1 MHNCNAKMY
10 YIYPQNKHFYN
21 IKTYDLYFLSGISS
35 HARFCSMDSVRG
47 VSDKY
52 QVGFQLCS
60 LLKCLPLCVA
70 TQCHSHKCSEIW
82 SVMKVSSHGQTNSW
96 SLGGKGSKSTF
107 LSASNGFQSNLK
119 VLSSDTI
126 LFRVSIF
133 FNLSIFSSF
142 FRDSFCLKDHT
153 QWTVTTILNIKCFR
167 ILKVQTI
174 STDVRMREV
183 RTN

>member
-10 YIYPQNKHFYN
+10 YINPQNKHFYN

-70 TQCHSHKCSEIW
+70 TQCHSHKCGEIW
-82 SVMKVSSHGQTNSW
+82 SVMKLSSHGQTNSW

-107 LSASNGFQSNLK
+107 LSASNGFNPISRYYLQTRF
-119 VLSSDTI
+119 SSE
-126 LFRVSIF
+126 FQFF

-142 FRDSFCLKDHT
+142 FSRQLLSEGSHT
-153 QWTVTTILNIKCFR
+153 VNSNDDIKYQMF
-167 ILKVQTI
+167 
-174 STDVRMREV
+174 
-183 RTN
+183 